1 VRDSLE
7 DVVVGTEP
15 EHLEDL
21 CAGDDTVSG
30 VASQRTLEVMSHG
43 LVGIRRGE
51 EQHESVL
58 AVDDR
63 ECAGVRTDALIQLTC
78 MLHSFVAPRVPAFLD
93 VGVLTVTEKNCHD
106 NPASPLSG
114 AWGVKELH
122 YYSIIN

>member
-1 VRDSLE
+1 MRDSLE

-30 VASQRTLEVMSHG
+30 VAGQCTLEVMGHG

-51 EQHESVL
+51 EQHEPVI

-63 ECAGVRTDALIQLTC
+63 ECAGVRANALIQLTG
-78 MLHSFVAPRVPAFLD
+78 MLYGFVAPPVPAFLD
-93 VGVLTVTEKNCHD
+93 VGVLTATEKNCHD